1 MSRSLDDWLLALPT
15 LHVMVVGDVMLD
27 RFEMGHVERI
37 SPEAP
42 VPVVQVHTEEVR
54 VGGAANVAANVAALG
69 ARVSVAGVLGPG
81 DAGDELVD
89 TLAARGIGT
98 GGLVRCEQRV
108 TTVKTRI
115 LGGGQ
120 QIVRLDRET
129 RAPLVAQT
137 RARLLAAIAAA
148 GPVDVFV
155 VSDYGKGVIGE
166 ELMEQ
171 ARAWRAGGRPV
182 IVDPKQADF
191 QLYRQTTCITPNARE
206 AGGAMHDEVRDDASA
221 VRVGEALRSRLG
233 TGLVLLTRGEQGM
246 SLIEPG
252 RVTHLPTEA
261 SRVYDVTGAGDTV
274 IATFATFLGAG
285 MDPVE
290 AARLANRAAG
300 IAVRQLGTAAVGAD
314 DLRAADPAR
323 RTRERS

>member
-1 MSRSLDDWLLALPT
+1 MSRSLDDWLLALPR
-15 LHVMVVGDVMLD
+15 LRVMVVGDVMLD

-69 ARVSVAGVLGPG
+69 ASVSVAGVLGPG
-81 DAGDELVD
+81 DAGEELIA
-89 TLAARGIGT
+89 TLQGRGIGT
-98 GGLVRCEQRV
+98 EAVVRCDRRL

-129 RAPLVAQT
+129 RAPLLDAT
-137 RARLLAAIAAA
+137 RERLLAAIEAS
-148 GPVDVFV
+148 GPVDVFI
-155 VSDYGKGVIGE
+155 VSDYGKGVIGPE
-166 ELMEQ
+166 VMER
-171 ARAWRAGGRPV
+171 ARAWRSAGRPV

-221 VRVGEALRSRLG
+221 VRVGQALRARLG
-233 TGLVLLTRGEQGM
+233 TDLVLLTRGEQGM
-246 SLIEPG
+246 SLIESE

-274 IATFATFLGAG
+274 IATFATLLGAG
-285 MDPVE
+285 MDPPE

-300 IAVRQLGTAAVGAD
+300 IAVRRLGTAAVGAD
-314 DLRAADPAR
+314 DLRDADPAR
-323 RTRERS
+323 QHRAGS

>member
-1 MSRSLDDWLLALPT
+1 MSRSLDDWLIALGR
-15 LHVMVVGDVMLD
+15 LRVMVVGDVMLD

-69 ARVSVAGVLGPG
+69 AQVSVAGVLGPG
-81 DAGDELVD
+81 DAGEEL
-89 TLAARGIGT
+89 LAALHARGIAT
-98 GGLVRCEQRV
+98 DALVRCDQRV

-129 RAPLVAQT
+129 RGPLVDST
-137 RARLLAAIAAA
+137 RADLIAAIEARTD
-148 GPVDVFV
+148 VDVV
-155 VSDYGKGVIGE
+155 IVSDYGKGVVCA
-166 ELMEQ
+166 ELMDR
-171 ARAWRAGGRPV
+171 ARAWRRAGRPV

-191 QLYRQTTCITPNARE
+191 QLYRETTCITPNARE
-206 AGGAMHDEVRDDASA
+206 AAGAMHDEVHDDASA
-221 VRVGEALRSRLG
+221 VRVGRALRERLG
-233 TGLVLLTRGEQGM
+233 TEFVLLTRGGQGM
-246 SLIEPG
+246 SLIEAE

-261 SRVYDVTGAGDTV
+261 SRVFDVTGAGDTV
-274 IATFATFLGAG
+274 IATFATLFGAG
-285 MDPVE
+285 MEPVE

-300 IAVRQLGTAAVGAD
+300 IAVRQLGTAAVGAA
-314 DLRAADPAR
+314 DLRAADP
-323 RTRERS
+323 TRSQPERS